1 MSNSEPASSAVASA
15 TASSSV
21 ESVSSASPSSSQ
33 TASSLGL
40 GDHLF
45 RGTIRALNLRLVVA
59 LCTDLCQ
66 DAAQRHK
73 ASPAAA
79 CALGRGLLSGVLLA
93 TLTKTEERV
102 TIQIQANGPLRGL
115 TVDAFG
121 DGLVRGFPHE
131 SQAGLGADMSK
142 RQRLAPF
149 LGRDGVVHVVRD
161 IGVRDRYEGQ
171 VSFVTAE
178 VDEDV
183 EAYLRDSEQIPSA
196 LGCELIMDTSGQI
209 LCAGGVLVQSMPDSP
224 PETQQH
230 LREVQHLLRGGDFY
244 DLLKTRPQSAQDLA
258 RFIAGKYE
266 SSLEFIDQRPLRFQC
281 RCDRGRI
288 VAMLRGMALTDLD
301 ELIAEGKAEVTCNY
315 CAVRYEAGRDELV
328 ELRQARHGREQ
339 N

>member
-1 MSNSEPASSAVASA
+1 MSNSEPASLAAESAQASPPDEP
-15 TASSSV
+15 ASSSV
-21 ESVSSASPSSSQ
+21 SIQPA
-33 TASSLGL
+33 L

-66 DAAQRHK
+66 DAALRHH

-79 CALGRGLLSGVLLA
+79 CALGRGLLAGVLLA

-115 TVDAFG
+115 TVDAYG
-121 DGLVRGFPHE
+121 DGLVRGFPHAP
-131 SQAGLGADMSK
+131 QAGLGADMSK

-183 EAYLRDSEQIPSA
+183 EAYLRNSEQIPSA
-196 LGCELIMDTSGQI
+196 LGCELIMDPAGQI
-209 LCAGGVLVQSMPDSP
+209 VCAGGVLVQSMPDSP
-224 PETQQH
+224 PETKQH
-230 LREVQHLLRGGDFY
+230 LREVQHMLRSGDFF
-244 DLLKTRPQSAQDLA
+244 DVCKTRPRSAQDLA
-258 RFIAGKYE
+258 RFIAGPYE
-266 SSLEFIDQRPLRFQC
+266 SSLEFIDHRPLCFQC

-288 VAMLRGMALTDLD
+288 AAMLRGMSLTDLD

-315 CAVRYEAGRDELV
+315 CAVRYEISRDELI
-328 ELRQARHGREQ
+328 ELRQSLPQREK